1 MCIGTNIFI
10 IPAIIL
16 AIIIAIINCCCCF
29 IQQWHFWLVHM
40 VEAKSGQ
47 NEKIEPMNIE
57 QSVKVHEQKGRKS
70 TVHPSPAI
78 ISFSIN

>member
-1 MCIGTNIFI
+1 
-10 IPAIIL
+10 
-16 AIIIAIINCCCCF
+16 
-29 IQQWHFWLVHM
+29 M

-57 QSVKVHEQKGRKS
+57 QSVKVHEQKGRSS

-78 ISFSIN
+78 ISFLIN